1 MKAREKRGLV
11 MLNTKAFENFHV
23 SNSQKFRFFVHE
35 RHEKISLSNS
45 VRIKCITKQFIFLFL
60 NEYNQQSV

>member
-11 MLNTKAFENFHV
+11 MLNTKALENFHI

-45 VRIKCITKQFIFLFL
+45 VRIKCITK
-60 NEYNQQSV
+60 